1 MENMKENT
9 EMLNELQQKIDVEKW
24 EASEKAGMDLC
35 GEASY
40 CKYCDKSLST
50 PCARASIAEEASKKE
65 AAPKKAAPKKAAPKK
80 SAPKAKATE
89 AKSEVK
95 AEVKAEVKPAA
106 KTAAKKPAA
115 KTSKAK

>member
-65 AAPKKAAPKKAAPKK
+65 AAPKKAAPKK

-95 AEVKAEVKPAA
+95 AEVKAEAKPAA
-106 KTAAKKPAA
+106 KPAAKKPAA
-115 KTSKAK
+115 KNSKAK

>member
-9 EMLNELQQKIDVEKW
+9 EMLNELQKKIDVEKW

-50 PCARASIAEEASKKE
+50 PCARASIAEEAIKKE
-65 AAPKKAAPKKAAPKK
+65 AAPKKAAPKK

>member
-65 AAPKKAAPKKAAPKK
+65 AAPKKAAPKK
-80 SAPKAKATE
+80 SAPKAKAPE

-95 AEVKAEVKPAA
+95 AEVKAEAKPAA

-115 KTSKAK
+115 KNSKAK

>member
-9 EMLNELQQKIDVEKW
+9 EMLSELQQKIDVEKW
-24 EASEKAGMDLC
+24 EASEKAGKDQC

-65 AAPKKAAPKKAAPKK
+65 AAPKKAAPKK
-80 SAPKAKATE
+80 SAPKAKAPE
-89 AKSEVK
+89 AKAEVK
-95 AEVKAEVKPAA
+95 AEVKAEAKPAA

>member
-65 AAPKKAAPKKAAPKK
+65 AAPKKAAPKKAAPK
-80 SAPKAKATE
+80 AKATE

-106 KTAAKKPAA
+106 KPAAKKPAA
-115 KTSKAK
+115 KNSKAK

>member
-65 AAPKKAAPKKAAPKK
+65 AAPKKAAPKK

-95 AEVKAEVKPAA
+95 AEVKAEAKPAA

-115 KTSKAK
+115 KSAKAK

>member
-1 MENMKENT
+1 MKENT

-65 AAPKKAAPKKAAPKK
+65 AAPKKAAPKK

-95 AEVKAEVKPAA
+95 AEVKAEAKPAA

-115 KTSKAK
+115 KNSKAK

>member
-65 AAPKKAAPKKAAPKK
+65 AAPKKAAPKK

-106 KTAAKKPAA
+106 KPAAKKPAA
-115 KTSKAK
+115 KNSKAK

>member
-1 MENMKENT
+1 MKNMKENT

-65 AAPKKAAPKKAAPKK
+65 AAPKKAAPKK
-80 SAPKAKATE
+80 SAPKAKAPE

-95 AEVKAEVKPAA
+95 AEVKAEAKPAAKPAA

-115 KTSKAK
+115 KNSKAK

>member
-24 EASEKAGMDLC
+24 EASQKAGMDLC

-65 AAPKKAAPKKAAPKK
+65 AAPKKAAPKK

-95 AEVKAEVKPAA
+95 AEVKAEAKPAA

>member
-24 EASEKAGMDLC
+24 EASAKAGMDLC

-65 AAPKKAAPKKAAPKK
+65 AAPKKAAPKK

-95 AEVKAEVKPAA
+95 VEVKAEAKPAA

>member
-9 EMLNELQQKIDVEKW
+9 EMLNEHQQKIDVEKW
-24 EASEKAGMDLC
+24 ETSEKAGMDLC

-65 AAPKKAAPKKAAPKK
+65 AAPKKAAPKK

-95 AEVKAEVKPAA
+95 AEVKAEAKPAA

>member
-65 AAPKKAAPKKAAPKK
+65 AAPKKAAPKK

-95 AEVKAEVKPAA
+95 VEVKAEAKPAA

>member
-65 AAPKKAAPKKAAPKK
+65 AAPKKAAPKKAAPK
-80 SAPKAKATE
+80 AKATE
-89 AKSEVK
+89 AKAEVK
-95 AEVKAEVKPAA
+95 AEVKAEAKPAA

>member
-65 AAPKKAAPKKAAPKK
+65 AAPKKAAPKK
-80 SAPKAKATE
+80 SAPKAKAPE
-89 AKSEVK
+89 AKTEVK
-95 AEVKAEVKPAA
+95 AEVKAEAKPAA

>member
-65 AAPKKAAPKKAAPKK
+65 AAPKKAAPKK

-95 AEVKAEVKPAA
+95 AEVKAEAKPAA

>member
-65 AAPKKAAPKKAAPKK
+65 AAPKKAAPKK

>member
-40 CKYCDKSLST
+40 CKYCDKSLNT

-65 AAPKKAAPKKAAPKK
+65 AAPKKAAPKKAAPK
-80 SAPKAKATE
+80 AKATE

-95 AEVKAEVKPAA
+95 AEVKAEAKPAA

-115 KTSKAK
+115 KNSKAK

>member
-65 AAPKKAAPKKAAPKK
+65 AAPKKAAPKK

-95 AEVKAEVKPAA
+95 AEVKAEAKPAAKPAA

>member
-9 EMLNELQQKIDVEKW
+9 EMLKELQQKIDVEKW

-65 AAPKKAAPKKAAPKK
+65 AAPKKAAPKK

-95 AEVKAEVKPAA
+95 VEVKAEAKPAA

>member
-65 AAPKKAAPKKAAPKK
+65 AAPKKAAPKK
-80 SAPKAKATE
+80 SAPKAKAPE
-89 AKSEVK
+89 AKAEVK
-95 AEVKAEVKPAA
+95 AEVKAEAKPAA

-115 KTSKAK
+115 KSVKAK

>member
-65 AAPKKAAPKKAAPKK
+65 AAPKKAAPKK

-89 AKSEVK
+89 AKAEVK
-95 AEVKAEVKPAA
+95 AEVKAEAKPAA
-106 KTAAKKPAA
+106 KPAAKKPAA

>member
-50 PCARASIAEEASKKE
+50 PCVRASIAEEASKKE
-65 AAPKKAAPKKAAPKK
+65 AAPKKAAPKK

-95 AEVKAEVKPAA
+95 AEVKAEAKPAA

>member
-65 AAPKKAAPKKAAPKK
+65 TAPKKAAPKK

-95 AEVKAEVKPAA
+95 AEVKAEAKPAA
-106 KTAAKKPAA
+106 KPAAKKPAA

>member
-50 PCARASIAEEASKKE
+50 PCARASIAEEASKKG
-65 AAPKKAAPKKAAPKK
+65 
-80 SAPKAKATE
+80 SR
-89 AKSEVK
+89 SE
-95 AEVKAEVKPAA
+95 ESSSEEIR
-106 KTAAKKPAA
+106 
-115 KTSKAK
+115 SQSQSHRSQIRS

>member
-65 AAPKKAAPKKAAPKK
+65 AAPKKAAPKKAAPK
-80 SAPKAKATE
+80 AKATE
-89 AKSEVK
+89 AKAEVK
-95 AEVKAEVKPAA
+95 AEVKAEAKPAA

-115 KTSKAK
+115 KNSKAK

>member
-65 AAPKKAAPKKAAPKK
+65 AAPKKAAPKKAAPK
-80 SAPKAKATE
+80 AKATE

-95 AEVKAEVKPAA
+95 AEVKAEAKPAA

-115 KTSKAK
+115 KNSKAK

>member
-65 AAPKKAAPKKAAPKK
+65 AAPKKAAPKK

-95 AEVKAEVKPAA
+95 AEVKAEAKPAA
-106 KTAAKKPAA
+106 KPAAKKPAA

>member
-65 AAPKKAAPKKAAPKK
+65 AAPKKSAPKK

-95 AEVKAEVKPAA
+95 AEVKAEAKPAA

>member
-1 MENMKENT
+1 MKNMKENT

-65 AAPKKAAPKKAAPKK
+65 AAPKKAAPKK

-95 AEVKAEVKPAA
+95 AEVKAEAKPAA
-106 KTAAKKPAA
+106 KPAAKKPAA

>member
-65 AAPKKAAPKKAAPKK
+65 AAPKKAAPKK
-80 SAPKAKATE
+80 SAPKAKAPE
-89 AKSEVK
+89 AKAEVK
-95 AEVKAEVKPAA
+95 AEVKAEAKPAA
-106 KTAAKKPAA
+106 KSAAKKPAA
-115 KTSKAK
+115 KSAKAK

>member
-65 AAPKKAAPKKAAPKK
+65 AAPKKAAPKK

-95 AEVKAEVKPAA
+95 AEVKAEAKPAA

-115 KTSKAK
+115 KNSKAK

>member
-65 AAPKKAAPKKAAPKK
+65 AAPKKAAPKK
-80 SAPKAKATE
+80 SAPKAKAPE

-95 AEVKAEVKPAA
+95 AEVKAEAKPAA
-106 KTAAKKPAA
+106 KPAAKPTAKKPAA
-115 KTSKAK
+115 KNSKAK